1 MAQIFRVILSLS
13 VSGGLIG
20 LLIMLLRPVTRRVFA
35 KKWTYYLWLL
45 VLVRL
50 MVPVHAD
57 INIMEY
63 LSGKLAQVQ
72 SLQANGNEVSD
83 SMASDGIT
91 RMKQDGNVSNSITG
105 NESPEQE
112 SVTADME
119 NAGEI
124 SDTEALNRTQ
134 NRRDRFFLIA
144 GILWMA
150 GMILS
155 VIWRLYTY
163 RGFVREI
170 RTDWIPVTDE
180 GVFSKSVEIQR
191 RLRIGHHVPLYESG
205 RVNSPML
212 IGLRKPCIVLPSE
225 LLAEMRV
232 KEIGRAHV

>member
-180 GVFSKSVEIQR
+180 G
-191 RLRIGHHVPLYESG
+191 
-205 RVNSPML
+205 
-212 IGLRKPCIVLPSE
+212 
-225 LLAEMRV
+225 
-232 KEIGRAHV
+232 EIGRAHV